1 MRGKKNMASKVKIN
15 NGKIMD
21 GGKQVGMIK
30 NGSIYDRNSA
40 SSTYLLAMTK
50 NNVIYSK
57 NNPNSSYCIGMVKN
71 GTIYNKNMANS
82 SFKVGTIRDA
92 ERVISGRCSDAEL
105 GAIYIL
111 MKSGKI

>member
-1 MRGKKNMASKVKIN
+1 MASKVKIN

-21 GGKQVGMIK
+21 GSKLVGMIK
-30 NGSIYDRNSA
+30 NNKIYDRNSA
-40 SSTYLLAMTK
+40 SSTYIIAMIK
-50 NNVIYSK
+50 NDVIYNRDSAS
-57 NNPNSSYCIGMVKN
+57 SSY
-71 GTIYNKNMANS
+71 
-82 SFKVGTIRDA
+82 KVGTIRDA

>member
-1 MRGKKNMASKVKIN
+1 MASKVKIN

-30 NGSIYDRNSA
+30 NGNIYDRNNTS
-40 SSTYLLAMTK
+40 YLLAMIK
-50 NNVIYSK
+50 NDVIYNR
-57 NNPNSSYCIGMVKN
+57 NNTSSSYCIGMVKN
-71 GTIYNKNMANS
+71 GTIYNRNNAS
-82 SFKVGTIRDA
+82 SSYKVGTIRDA

>member
-1 MRGKKNMASKVKIN
+1 MASKVKIN

-21 GGKQVGMIK
+21 GSKTVGMMK
-30 NGSIYDRNSA
+30 NGCIYDRNVA
-40 SSTYLLAMTK
+40 SSSYLLAMIK
-50 NNVIYSK
+50 NDVIYNRNTAS
-57 NNPNSSYCIGMVKN
+57 SSYCIGMVKS
-71 GTIYNKNMANS
+71 GTIYNRNNAS
-82 SFKVGTIRDA
+82 SSYKVGTTRDA